1 MKIKIIKHYKIK
13 GYGKPIIIALPQTA
27 KIVTNF
33 DISDKNLWE

>member
-27 KIVTNF
+27 KVFINF
-33 DISDKNLWE
+33 EINNKILLE